1 MLNPS
6 LDIPALAA
14 EFRQKN
20 RVQIRDALIP
30 EVAARLHR
38 CLEDEVPWG
47 VAYVDAA
54 GKSQIITGDR
64 VANFTRDDWAA
75 LNRAVQGTDPGKFQF
90 FYNSYMMLSA
100 YLEKRDPQLVLNAV
114 VEFLNSPGFL
124 GMVKDVT
131 GVEDVVRADAQA
143 TRYIPGSFLRKHND
157 MNQEDTRRVAYVFN
171 FTQDWQADWGGLL
184 QFLDDER
191 QVTETYPPLF
201 NSLTL
206 FKVPMWHN
214 VSYVVPSAPRG
225 RYAITGWAMCR

>member
-1 MLNPS
+1 VLNPS
-6 LDIPALAA
+6 LDIPALAT
-14 EFRQKN
+14 EFRRKN
-20 RVQIRDALIP
+20 RVQIRNALVP
-30 EVAARLHR
+30 EVAGRLYR

-64 VANFTRDDWAA
+64 VVNFSRDDWAA
-75 LNRAVQGTDPGKFQF
+75 LNRTVQSTDPGKFQF
-90 FYNSYMMLSA
+90 FYNSYMMLTA

-114 VEFLNSPGFL
+114 VEFLNSPAFL
-124 GMVKDVT
+124 GLVKEVT
-131 GVEDVVRADAQA
+131 GIHDVVRADAQA

-184 QFLDDER
+184 QFLDEER